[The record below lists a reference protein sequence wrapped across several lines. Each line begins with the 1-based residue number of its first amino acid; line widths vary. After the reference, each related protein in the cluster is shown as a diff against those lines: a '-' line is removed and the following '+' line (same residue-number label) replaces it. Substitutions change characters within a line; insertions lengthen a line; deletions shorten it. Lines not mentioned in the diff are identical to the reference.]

1 LLSYHGNPNAE
12 IKKKIISQLATVTL
26 LSSTLVTTVGVVNP
40 GLVSVKGWADGN
52 EVLDAK
58 ITVI

>member
-1 LLSYHGNPNAE
+1 MN
-12 IKKKIISQLATVTL
+12 KKKIISQLATVTL